1 LTVSKLLLASIYINY
16 VTTVID
22 DQGIEHIDDVFA
34 APVGDKLILGFSRVP
49 MG

>member
-1 LTVSKLLLASIYINY
+1 LKLLLASIYMNY
-16 VTTVID
+16 ATTIVD
-22 DQGIEHIDDVFA
+22 DEGIEHIDDVIA